1 MKSLSV
7 LLRLQMEYSVQFG
20 ASQFKKDTKK
30 LKIEQRSTDVVRDL
44 EHRLYWKGSLNVEQ
58 CGDQGA
64 T

>member
-1 MKSLSV
+1 
-7 LLRLQMEYSVQFG
+7 MEYSVQFG